1 MRLHAGK
8 WNTITQRRRR
18 RGPATA
24 SRHRLCRRDHDVGTK
39 RLMHIIV
46 GVHMMRRLTLG
57 LRYSHTMY
65 VLLNSRRRR
74 NTACL
79 IPFPPLPQDAGRR
92 EGDVGTPARPSR
104 SAQRNNA
111 RTLKGAGRR
120 QAPRP
125 RSASSMADRYMTAN
139 FELTERRSGAIGYS
153 VRAYLSGSIP
163 RIKKGI
169 PIVSAGLGG
178 ARRAYRQWYFLGI
191 PMPSRPLSQG
201 R

>member
-65 VLLNSRRRR
+65 VLLHSRRR

-79 IPFPPLPQDAGRR
+79 TFRSPPAATGRAGGAR
-92 EGDVGTPARPSR
+92 ETLGTPARPSR

-120 QAPRP
+120 PAPRP

-153 VRAYLSGSIP
+153 VRAYL
-163 RIKKGI
+163 
-169 PIVSAGLGG
+169 
-178 ARRAYRQWYFLGI
+178 
-191 PMPSRPLSQG
+191 
-201 R
+201 

>member
-1 MRLHAGK
+1 MEYHHPEASPPRPGNGK
-8 WNTITQRRRR
+8 PASPLSTRPR
-18 RGPATA
+18 RGHQAPHAYYCRSAHDATVNARLKVLSYNVCFIKFAPAA
-24 SRHRLCRRDHDVGTK
+24 QYRLLDSV
-39 RLMHIIV
+39 
-46 GVHMMRRLTLG
+46 
-57 LRYSHTMY
+57 
-65 VLLNSRRRR
+65 
-74 NTACL
+74 
-79 IPFPPLPQDAGRR
+79 PPAATGRGRR